1 MAMDLLSDALSMVRL
16 TGAVIF
22 TIRIDGPW
30 CISAGAK
37 LNDFAPAL
45 PPGTNHL
52 VAFHVLLGGDFQS
65 GDRFEV
71 NFQRELD
78 APPDSFEIFTAVMVP
93 TGRYWW
99 NRWELQYESSR
110 ARPFSVETQVSWGG
124 FYGGRSTEV
133 SLSPSWH
140 PGGHLN
146 LGGDLTRTEAR
157 LPGGHFTALESDA
170 RLEYDFGTR
179 TALLGFVQWNNEDQ
193 RVDFNVRFHWIPVI
207 GDDVYVVWNSGYT
220 TDPTGGYR
228 FPDRRAWTRP
238 LNGAFAIKAV
248 HRLAF

>member
-1 MAMDLLSDALSMVRL
+1 M
-16 TGAVIF
+16 
-22 TIRIDGPW
+22 
-30 CISAGAK
+30 
-37 LNDFAPAL
+37 
-45 PPGTNHL
+45 
-52 VAFHVLLGGDFQS
+52 
-65 GDRFEV
+65 
-71 NFQRELD
+71 
-78 APPDSFEIFTAVMVP
+78 
-93 TGRYWW
+93 
-99 NRWELQYESSR
+99 
-110 ARPFSVETQVSWGG
+110 SWGG
-124 FYGGRSTEV
+124 FYEGRSTEI

-146 LGGDLTRTEAR
+146 LGVDLTRTEAR
-157 LPGGHFTALESDA
+157 LPGGHFTAFESDA

-220 TDPTGGYR
+220 TDPTGRYR